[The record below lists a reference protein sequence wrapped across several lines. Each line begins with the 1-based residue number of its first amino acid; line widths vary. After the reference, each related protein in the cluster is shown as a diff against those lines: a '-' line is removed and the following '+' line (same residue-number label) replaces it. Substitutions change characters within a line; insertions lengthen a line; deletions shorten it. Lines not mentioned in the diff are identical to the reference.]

1 MKRLLPCSVYDIP
14 AMEGWLSEQARQG
27 RLLTGFWGG
36 YAADFEKGEPRSE
49 TYRLEPGDGTPR
61 PGEEKR
67 EVFRAAGWEWCCT
80 TANDDLWVF
89 RACRPDPVPIHT
101 DPETQGIAFARLQK
115 RLRRRGIP
123 SMLLFLILIGL
134 YGWTLLHLSLQTLV
148 ETAYLVF
155 QPIYW
160 LTYGLVFFFWMC
172 GDLRAMRRVVKPL
185 KAGVPLDHDGA
196 PGGHRRALVRTMAVV
211 LAVYVVGGLAL
222 AARDTG
228 FESWPDV
235 RECSRPLPY
244 VSVETLGAEP
254 ENPAASANWRE
265 GDLASDIYWV
275 WDGDIVGT
283 EPVLWNGKEMG
294 TTSVKQS
301 RTQTYR
307 LRLSVL
313 SGPLLRE
320 IRKEELPP
328 AAKKV
333 ENSPFDECWYGTDKS
348 FQYLALRQ
356 GRWVLWT
363 RAQVPEDLRDHLEDF
378 SAALVA
384 MET

>member
-14 AMEGWLSEQARQG
+14 AMEGWLAEQARQG

-67 EVFRAAGWEWCCT
+67 EIFRAAGWEWCCT
-80 TANDDLWVF
+80 TPNYDLWVF

-101 DPETQGIAFARLQK
+101 DPETQGIAFTRLQK
-115 RLRRRGIP
+115 RLLRRGIP
-123 SMLLFLILIGL
+123 SMLLLLVLIGL
-134 YGWTLLHLSLQTLV
+134 CGWSLSLMSMQTLA
-148 ETAYLVF
+148 ETAYRVF
-155 QPIYW
+155 PVFYW
-160 LTYGLVFFFWMC
+160 LTYGMVFFLWLW
-172 GDLRAMRRVVKPL
+172 GDLRAMKRVVKPL
-185 KAGVPLDHDGA
+185 KAGVPLEHDGA
-196 PGGHRRALVRTMAVV
+196 PRGHRRATVRAMAVV
-211 LAVYVVGGLAL
+211 LAVFIVGSFTLAG
-222 AARDTG
+222 RDTG
-228 FESWPDV
+228 FESWSDV
-235 RECSRPLPY
+235 RACTRPLPY

-254 ENPAASANWRE
+254 ENPAASADWRE

-275 WDGDIVGT
+275 RDGDIVGT
-283 EPVLWNGKEMG
+283 EPVLWNGKEVG
-294 TTSVKQS
+294 TASVKQS

-307 LRLSVL
+307 LRLSAL

-320 IRKEELPP
+320 LRKEELPP
-328 AAKKV
+328 DAKKL
-333 ENSPFDECWYGTDKS
+333 ESSPFDECWYGTDGT

-363 RAQVPEDLRDHLEDF
+363 RAQVSEDLRDHLDDF
-378 SAALVA
+378 AAALAA
-384 MET
+384 MKT

>member
-14 AMEGWLSEQARQG
+14 AMEGWLAEQARKG

-36 YAADFEKGEPRSE
+36 YAADFEKGEPRWE

-61 PGEEKR
+61 PNEEKR
-67 EVFRAAGWEWCCT
+67 EIFRAAGWEWCCT
-80 TANDDLWVF
+80 TSDDNLWVF
-89 RACRPDPVPIHT
+89 RACRPDPVHIHT

-123 SMLLFLILIGL
+123 CMLLFLILAGL
-134 YGWTLLHLSLQTLV
+134 YAWSLRHLSLQALAV
-148 ETAYLVF
+148 TAYQVVRDF
-155 QPIYW
+155 YW
-160 LTYGLVFFFWMC
+160 LTYGMVFFLWTW

-185 KAGVPLDHDGA
+185 KAGVPLEHDGA
-196 PGGHRRALVRTMAVV
+196 PRGHRRAIVRAMAVV
-211 LAVYVVGGLAL
+211 VVVCVVGSLAL
-222 AARDTG
+222 AGRDTD

-235 RECSRPLPY
+235 RACTRPLPY
-244 VSVETLGAEP
+244 VPVEALGAEP
-254 ENPAASANWRE
+254 ENPAASADCRE
-265 GDLASDIYWV
+265 GDLASDIYCV
-275 WDGDIVGT
+275 WDGGIVGT
-283 EPVLWNGKEMG
+283 EPVQWNGKEVG
-294 TTSVKQS
+294 TASVKQS

-307 LRLSVL
+307 LRLSAL

-328 AAKKV
+328 DAGKV
-333 ENSPFDECWYGTDKS
+333 ENSPFDECWYGTDGS

-363 RAQVPEDLRDHLEDF
+363 RAQVPDDLREHLDDF
-378 SAALVA
+378 AAALAA
-384 MET
+384 MGP